1 MPDYAKLRQQAT
13 RTIPNGRG
21 RVFVGQADD
30 PFFLDLR
37 VFDLLYGTNLKEVG
51 NDSLKGKNVNVL
63 ALQVPKEALAA
74 GANATTNPIVGVTTT
89 VWKPRIETTGNDGSR
104 ANTGSYTQVSRLGMP
119 LVNEVVV
126 PATKKD
132 YFNGSKPF
140 FDAQFAPAV
149 LDPELPKL
157 IEAVYGIKAP
167 AAPRNDLVQVFL
179 TGVPGL
185 NQPKNVRASEQ
196 LRLNMGIAPTAK
208 PNNLGVIAGDNAGFP
223 NGRRLADDVVD
234 VSLQV
239 VEGVLLGQ
247 KTGLGD
253 GVDASDKPIGTTFPY
268 VALPHS
274 GSEVPAAAAPANKT
288 VNLSA
293 ATSPV
298 GHGSSNN
305 TGALVSLVGLVLAGT
320 GLLARR
326 RGARV

>member
-1 MPDYAKLRQQAT
+1 FA
-13 RTIPNGRG
+13 
-21 RVFVGQADD
+21 GQADD

-63 ALQVPKEALAA
+63 ALQVPKQALAM
-74 GANATTNPIVGVTTT
+74 GADSTANPIVGVTTA
-89 VWKPRIETTGNDGSR
+89 VWKRRIVTTGNNGAR
-104 ANTGSYTQVSRLGMP
+104 VNTGSYTQVSRLGMP

-126 PATKKD
+126 PVGSKD
-132 YFNGSKPF
+132 YFNGSRPF
-140 FDAQFAPAV
+140 FDAQFLPAV

-157 IEAVYGIKAP
+157 IEAVYKIKAP

-185 NQPKNVRASEQ
+185 NQPKNVRPSEQ
-196 LRLNMGIAPTAK
+196 LRLNMSIAPAAAPK
-208 PNNLGVIAGDNAGFP
+208 NLGVIAGDTAGFP

-253 GVDASDKPIGTTFPY
+253 GVDANDKAFGTSFPY

-274 GSEVPAAAAPANKT
+274 GSVVTP
-288 VNLSA
+288 A
-293 ATSPV
+293 ATSTTAATTAKSASTPV
-298 GHGSSNN
+298 GNGNS
-305 TGALVSLVGLVLAGT
+305 TGALISLAGLVLAGA
-320 GLLARR
+320 GLVARR